1 MLRNIFHRFAQW
13 LVHFVLTIV
22 WRLEVHGQE
31 NIPKT
36 GAVII
41 ASNHRS
47 FGDPPIVGSSIP
59 RAVHFLAKKELFR
72 FRPFGWLISNLNA
85 HPLNRGGDVAAFKLA
100 QNLLSEGN
108 ALIIFPEGGRS
119 KTEDFRPAKA
129 GVGMLAQ
136 MAQCPIVPTYIQ
148 NSAYM
153 KKLKK
158 IRVVFG
164 PVLYAKD
171 YGSYQDAAEAV
182 MKKIGE
188 LKKSV
193 TTFPG

>member
-1 MLRNIFHRFAQW
+1 MRKKFHRFAQW
-13 LVHFVLTIV
+13 LVHFVLAMI
-22 WRLEVHGQE
+22 WRIEVRGQE
-31 NIPKT
+31 NIPPT

-59 RAVHFLAKKELFR
+59 RAVHFLAKKELFD

-100 QNLLSEGN
+100 QNLLSQGE

-119 KTEDFRPAKA
+119 KTDEFRPAKP

-136 MAQCPIVPTYIQ
+136 MAECPIVPTYVH

-164 PVLYAKD
+164 PPVFAK
-171 YGSYQDAAEAV
+171 GHESYQDVAEAV
-182 MKKIGE
+182 MRQIGE
-188 LKKSV
+188 LKKTV
-193 TTFPG
+193 TQIPG